1 MRICCEKESTSNG
14 TNFLTDK
21 NDLTNPKTNRM
32 KYTALLTVFSLIA
45 ISCQQ
50 SKPIAVEQDH
60 SAANKAI
67 IEQYFTH
74 FNNHDWQKM
83 VAMYIAQPEMKDPAY
98 GLKNVK
104 MSHNEIVK
112 KYSELQ
118 KMIPDVQDRV
128 VAMYPSENHVI
139 VEFESSG
146 TGPDGKKFSLPICT
160 IFEIKDGKISKDL
173 TYYDNF

>member
-1 MRICCEKESTSNG
+1 
-14 TNFLTDK
+14 
-21 NDLTNPKTNRM
+21 
-32 KYTALLTVFSLIA
+32 
-45 ISCQQ
+45 
-50 SKPIAVEQDH
+50 
-60 SAANKAI
+60 
-67 IEQYFTH
+67 
-74 FNNHDWQKM
+74 
-83 VAMYIAQPEMKDPAY
+83 MYIAQPEMKDPAY

-104 MSHNEIVK
+104 MSHGEIVK
-112 KYSELQ
+112 KYSELH

-146 TGPDGKKFSLPICT
+146 TAPDGKKFSLPICT